1 MYHQKS
7 DCLIVVMKLVKTS
20 GVKGT
25 AGRRFLEGKAAQH
38 GRLVSVKQ
46 SGGFYS
52 ILPCEIMLPIKATKF
67 FQLSQFTKCA

>member
-7 DCLIVVMKLVKTS
+7 DGLIVMMKLVKTS

-38 GRLVSVKQ
+38 GRLSMPTEFKKIKYQTYLVLKMIRGAECGKTARSV
-46 SGGFYS
+46 
-52 ILPCEIMLPIKATKF
+52 L
-67 FQLSQFTKCA
+67 

>member
-7 DCLIVVMKLVKTS
+7 DGLIVMMKLVKTS

-38 GRLVSVKQ
+38 GRLSMPTEFKK
-46 SGGFYS
+46 
-52 ILPCEIMLPIKATKF
+52 IK
-67 FQLSQFTKCA
+67 S

>member
-1 MYHQKS
+1 MAVSIKELIEQKEA
-7 DCLIVVMKLVKTS
+7 VQARKK
-20 GVKGT
+20 
-25 AGRRFLEGKAAQH
+25 
-38 GRLVSVKQ
+38 VSVKQ